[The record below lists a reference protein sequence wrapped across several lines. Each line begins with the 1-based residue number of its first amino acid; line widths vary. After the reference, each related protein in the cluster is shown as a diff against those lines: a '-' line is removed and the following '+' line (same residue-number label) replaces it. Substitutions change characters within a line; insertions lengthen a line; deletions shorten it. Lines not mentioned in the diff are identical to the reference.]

1 MFKSIFT
8 SFLLTIFMCHCHAS
22 YLRVPLSKSLS
33 VKGDKSEEQLKI
45 LSDNA
50 TRLSEG
56 TTSVFKNYTSAIH
69 EQDATRMTS
78 TTETVSSSSST
89 ASSTSTSS
97 PKVPCSADI
106 LYVDFTFTISSMSSG
121 QFTYPDSIMEDWR
134 LYVQFK
140 SKVREEEFSM
150 MEMEEF
156 GYVTEEV

>member
-1 MFKSIFT
+1 MAKWILFT
-8 SFLLTIFMCHCHAS
+8 SFLLIFMCQAS
-22 YLRVPLSKSLS
+22 YLRLSKRRPFTD
-33 VKGDKSEEQLKI
+33 VDKGEEQLKI

-78 TTETVSSSSST
+78 TTETVSSSSSS

-140 SKVREEEFSM
+140 SKVREEEFTM

-156 GYVTEEV
+156 SYVTEEV